1 MATLTTMRFTQGDI
15 SYEVNIDFDDEGIV
29 ENLLAFDVIAK
40 LIDKKGHSYSA
51 TLRIAINLDE
61 FSGRI
66 FLGEK
71 ELHKFSFGDM
81 NVRMD
86 GHTRDEIIPGLDG
99 DGKFVDSVYDNIQE
113 GIGNAVAEIIDG
125 MPVPDP
131 VFGCLIKASISSIV
145 GQVITCNELRGNYG
159 KGKRYRQI
167 LRCLG
172 EHTKG
177 IAFRSIYRAAR
188 CMIRFGF

>member
-1 MATLTTMRFTQGDI
+1 MHIKKYIQFFGILSTVFLTTSCNEEMT
-15 SYEVNIDFDDEGIV
+15 
-29 ENLLAFDVIAK
+29 K
-40 LIDKKGHSYSA
+40 
-51 TLRIAINLDE
+51 
-61 FSGRI
+61 
-66 FLGEK
+66 
-71 ELHKFSFGDM
+71 
-81 NVRMD
+81 
-86 GHTRDEIIPGLDG
+86 
-99 DGKFVDSVYDNIQE
+99 E

-131 VFGCLIKASISSIV
+131 FFGCLIKASISSIV